1 MTLTTHA
8 IVGAAIVS
16 IFSARPEIGIP
27 LAFASHF
34 VMDAIPHWSYS
45 VLSDS
50 MNPSGSG
57 KMVFDKLFMLDVL
70 RIGTDAVLGIALS
83 IFFFA
88 NMHDYVLIALGA
100 MTAILPDALQFVYS
114 KFKHQPLIALQ
125 KFHVW
130 VHMGH
135 KIDNPVIGIFSQI
148 LIITFV
154 VLIGRHF

>member
-8 IVGAAIVS
+8 IVGAAIV
-16 IFSARPEIGIP
+16 ALTPTHPELGLA

-34 VMDAIPHWSYS
+34 VMDAIPHWSYT

-50 MNPSGSG
+50 MNTSGSG
-57 KMVFDKLFMLDVL
+57 KMVFDKLFLLDVF
-70 RIGTDAVLGIALS
+70 RIGSDAALGVGLS
-83 IFFFA
+83 LLLFA
-88 NMHDYVLIALGA
+88 NMQNYILIALGA

-125 KFHVW
+125 KFHTW
-130 VHMGH
+130 IHFGH
-135 KIDNPVIGIFSQI
+135 KIDNPTVGIFSQI

-154 VLIGRHF
+154 ALLGRHF